1 MTFANVRR
9 RLVQLL
15 LPVASMSKLT
25 EGNQAGVDIRR
36 YTLLHGCIGN
46 AIIAQVAI
54 QQYIRSMPNRPSK

>member
-1 MTFANVRR
+1 MTFANVRC

-36 YTLLHGCIGN
+36 YTLLYGN
-46 AIIAQVAI
+46 
-54 QQYIRSMPNRPSK
+54 SRPQI

>member
-36 YTLLHGCIGN
+36 YTLLYGN
-46 AIIAQVAI
+46 CRAQI
-54 QQYIRSMPNRPSK
+54 